1 MTWCHRSRRPYQGTR
16 TFYGPSCASAML
28 LFVFVATADADL
40 VKLNNGG
47 ELRGKIVQNGNSKQA
62 LRLETLTGAVVVVDV
77 DQTQFV
83 TIRSAAVEEY
93 ETRAR
98 RLGVDND
105 SWEAH
110 WELSEWCRQRGLSAQ
125 RQIHLRRVTELSP
138 DFEKAQTGLGRVWHD
153 GSWVDRDE
161 LMISKG
167 YVKYKNKY
175 ITPQELE
182 IIEKTSDE
190 LQRDKTWI
198 QRVRVWRAWLDGP
211 SEDKA
216 RQAVAELKAVGD
228 PHAAPAVIK
237 FLATDSRV
245 NVRELAISVLVK
257 IGGPK
262 AAIGLVNLAL
272 FDESIDIRAAA
283 LDGIGREQ
291 YVAAQN
297 AFIQALRNES
307 NFVVCRAGYALGK
320 IGDKKAVGPLIDALV
335 TAHNYQVTS
344 DIPSSP
350 VYSFSADG
358 NFAQNTPSLPPHIE
372 AAVRTGQ
379 LLPPVYVQSENQVPR
394 KVVSVRVEHRN
405 AEVLAALE
413 SLTDK
418 DFGYDKRTWSLWWAA
433 EKNQGKSK

>member
-1 MTWCHRSRRPYQGTR
+1 MRWCHQFERPHGVTR
-16 TFYGPSCASAML
+16 TRSVASCAL
-28 LFVFVATADADL
+28 LMFFSFLVANADADL

-47 ELRGKIVQNGNSKQA
+47 ELRGKIVHNGNSKQA
-62 LRLETLTGAVVVVDV
+62 IRLETLTGAIVVVDA

-83 TIRSAAVEEY
+83 TIRSATVEEY
-93 ETRAR
+93 ETLAR
-98 RLGVDND
+98 RLGVDNK

-110 WELSEWCRQRGLSAQ
+110 WELAEWCRQRRLSEQ
-125 RQIHLRRVTELSP
+125 RQIHLRRVTELAP
-138 DFEKAQTGLGRVWHD
+138 DFEKAQTALGRVWHD
-153 GSWVDRDE
+153 GNWIDRDE

-182 IIEKTSDE
+182 MIEKTSDE
-190 LQRDKTWI
+190 LQRDRTWI

-216 RQAVAELKAVGD
+216 RQAVAELKAVND
-228 PHAAPAVIK
+228 PHAAPAVMK

-245 NVRELAISVLVK
+245 NIRELAISVLVK

-272 FDESIDIRAAA
+272 FDESIDVRTAA

-358 NFAQNTPSLPPHIE
+358 NFAQNTPTLPPHIE

-379 LLPPVYVQSENQVPR
+379 LVPPVYVPSENQVSR
-394 KVVSVRVEHRN
+394 KVVTVRVEHRN

-418 DFGYDKRTWSLWWAA
+418 DFGYDKRTWGLWWAA